1 MADEQT
7 SEADGAEGD
16 SKKSSGGVLSA
27 ILWAAIGMTCGVG
40 GLLLPRLT
48 PQLFG
53 AEPPVAEE
61 EDAPPELSDEN
72 VKWGY
77 VDFGEV
83 IVNLNS
89 DRLNRYL
96 RVSITLLVAETDKES
111 ITELVENQRAIL
123 KNWLLSYLS
132 EVSMTD
138 IRGAA
143 GQNRLRRDIQDNFN
157 TVLFSDGYDRIRDVL
172 FQEFNVQ

>member
-1 MADEQT
+1 MANEETNDAAA
-7 SEADGAEGD
+7 SDGEPAA
-16 SKKSSGGVLSA
+16 KSSGGILSA
-27 ILWAAIGMTCGVG
+27 ILWAGIGMACGVG
-40 GLLLPRLT
+40 GLLVPRMI
-48 PQLFG
+48 PQLTG
-53 AEPPVAEE
+53 AEVTAAEQE
-61 EDAPPELSDEN
+61 EQPPELDED
-72 VKWGY
+72 VKWAY

-96 RVSITLLVAETDKES
+96 RVSITLLVAESDEQK
-111 ITELVENQRAIL
+111 IMELVENQRAIL

-132 EVSMTD
+132 EVSMSD